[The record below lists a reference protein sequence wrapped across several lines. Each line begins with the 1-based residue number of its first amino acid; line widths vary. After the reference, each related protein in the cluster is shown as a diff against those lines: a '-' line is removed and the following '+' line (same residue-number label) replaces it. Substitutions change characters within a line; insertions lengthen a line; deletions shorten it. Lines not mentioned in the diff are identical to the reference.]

1 MIDTTNE
8 ERIYS
13 RHLSGNRQV
22 SASRSWCFSA
32 MFHLGVVTTV
42 FLLSI
47 HPGRVLAPVS
57 LQPQSG
63 VVHANLLARL
73 PNAHAHGPSQ
83 AVVNTPQSATLPKLA
98 HATTNTKSAKRLP
111 TTPARPKRTVPA
123 KVQSQKLSSVNSSNQ
138 TASASPIPSKKSG
151 AMHLAAEGATPK
163 MAKSAGVADAQVNK
177 PDIHPG
183 SGIPRLVAARYDGTP
198 IPASYPVVARR
209 LGQQGL
215 VVVEV
220 WLDKEGKQD
229 KRLIKRSSGFAL
241 LDKAALEM
249 VIKNRFLPYS
259 EGGIPKP
266 SRLLVPIA
274 FKLQG

>member
-1 MIDTTNE
+1 MIVTTNE
-8 ERIYS
+8 ERIYP
-13 RHLSGNRQV
+13 RLLSGNRQG
-22 SASRSWCFSA
+22 SASRSWWFSA
-32 MFHLGVVTTV
+32 MIHLGVVTMV

-47 HPGRVLAPVS
+47 HPGQVLAPVS

-63 VVHANLLARL
+63 VVHASLLSRL
-73 PNAHAHGPSQ
+73 PNTLANASSRVSVH
-83 AVVNTPQSATLPKLA
+83 TPQPAREPELVHPPIKTEP
-98 HATTNTKSAKRLP
+98 TKRLS
-111 TTPARPKRTVPA
+111 TTPARQKRVPPV
-123 KVQSQKLSSVNSSNQ
+123 KVKSKKPSSVNRSNQ
-138 TASASPIPSKKSG
+138 ITATPPISSKEEV
-151 AMHLAAEGATPK
+151 ATHLAVEGATPEK
-163 MAKSAGVADAQVNK
+163 FKSTGTADVQGNK
-177 PDIHPG
+177 PDTQPG

-198 IPASYPVVARR
+198 TPASYPIAARR
-209 LGQQGL
+209 LGQQGV

-249 VIKNRFLPYS
+249 VTKNRFLPYS

-266 SRLLVPIA
+266 SRLLLPIA